1 MPVFPN
7 APLALVALEV
17 RYPELV
23 DPINVPG
30 LRRAV
35 RDLLP
40 IPGNTSHDTITFGG
54 PAPVVER
61 QVFPRLMSRDRSSA
75 LVVTNEALV
84 LETTTY
90 DGYEEYR
97 KLIERVVTAV
107 ADVAQ
112 PDGVQRVGMRFIDEI
127 RVPGVDEPP
136 GDWTDWIVEG
146 LLVPLGP
153 ELQVGPESFKPRNW
167 QGTAVY
173 DAGSGY
179 AVKMKYGPQVG
190 FAVPP
195 QGPTRR
201 RDAPKGGGLFFLLD
215 SDGAWTP
222 RDEVPEFQAETILKA
237 CDTIHEPLSMLF
249 KEVGTERLV
258 NEVFMSEGG
267 TA

>member
-1 MPVFPN
+1 MPVFAN

-40 IPGNTSHDTITFGG
+40 IPGNVSRDTITFGG
-54 PAPVVER
+54 SASVVER

-75 LVVTNEALV
+75 LVVTNEALI

-90 DGYEEYR
+90 DGYDEYR
-97 KLIERVVTAV
+97 KLIERVVEAI

-136 GDWTDWIVEG
+136 GDWTGWIVEG
-146 LLVPLGP
+146 LLGPLGP
-153 ELQVGPESFKPRNW
+153 ELQVGSESFKPRNW

-190 FAVPP
+190 SAVLP
-195 QGPTRR
+195 QDPTRR
-201 RDAPKGGGLFFLLD
+201 RRVPKDGGLFFLLD

-249 KEVGTERLV
+249 KKVGTERLV